1 MRVSVTRPELLCITD
16 NQSETA
22 SYGGDQAWYAEE
34 WNRMAGCGPTCA
46 ANVTAY
52 LAGSRPGL
60 QTLYHGDSM
69 TKSQFA
75 QHMEEV
81 FRFVTP
87 GAMGLNR
94 LDMFTGGMDRFLAS
108 RGVQLK
114 AHVFEVSGNMRRDRQ
129 PADALTAFVREGL
142 EADCPL
148 AFLNLTNGR
157 VKNLQS
163 WHWITVTGAEADD
176 GSLITTASDEG
187 REIRF
192 DLRLWYL
199 STRMRGGLIYYTE
212 A

>member
-1 MRVSVTRPELLCITD
+1 MMISVSRPEFLCITD
-16 NQSETA
+16 DQSGTA

-34 WNRMAGCGPTCA
+34 WNRMSGCGPTCA

-52 LAGSRPGL
+52 LARTRPGL
-60 QTLYHGDSM
+60 RTLYPGDAM
-69 TKSQFA
+69 TKRLFA
-75 QHMEEV
+75 QHMEEM

-94 LDMFTGGMDRFLAS
+94 LDMFIEGMERFAAS
-108 RGVQLK
+108 RGVRLI
-114 AHVFEVSGNMRRDRQ
+114 AHVFEVSGNMRRDRP

-163 WHWITVTGAEADD
+163 WHWITVTAAEA
-176 GSLITTASDEG
+176 GEGTLVATASDEG
-187 REIRF
+187 KDIRL

-199 STRMRGGLIYYTE
+199 STRMHGGLIYYTE
-212 A
+212 P